1 MQINETADKIQD
13 KFENFLNKYSEI
25 LSKPYFKCFKETLIG
40 LLSASNPIV
49 RQIVQY
55 ILGTACLKK
64 KQERIGYHLDNAK
77 LFEELNQA
85 HFISETKKITEESL
99 IIIDES
105 NIVKPCAKKMEHLKK
120 VRDGSTG
127 EYQNGYYSFNA
138 TVVNTA
144 NAGSVS
150 ISPLYSYVY
159 SNSIENET
167 KNERLSIFLVE
178 STIFSC
184 NKGIYVFDRGYDDKK
199 LMSQLVEQ
207 ENGFVIRAVGNR
219 DLIVDNE
226 KRKFK
231 DVVNEMELKHQH
243 QCPYKKKTFNY
254 GAKKVRINTDPHP
267 TKNPNTIEVWL
278 IKVRYDKKGGFFYF
292 FASFKNNLF
301 SEKQIG
307 QKVLEIYS
315 KRWKIEEQFRQIKQ
329 QLNLEKIQLLKY
341 QRIQTLNLWMNI
353 LVNFIYSCKKFF
365 IKADM
370 PYSKYL
376 MDHNKDYTMINGF
389 AYYRITS
396 LIQRIFL
403 SIQRRKTKQYNTNE
417 ENVKIIG
424 KLRWSHTVLNFSGYP
439 NNK

>member
-1 MQINETADKIQD
+1 
-13 KFENFLNKYSEI
+13 
-25 LSKPYFKCFKETLIG
+25 
-40 LLSASNPIV
+40 
-49 RQIVQY
+49 
-55 ILGTACLKK
+55 
-64 KQERIGYHLDNAK
+64 
-77 LFEELNQA
+77 
-85 HFISETKKITEESL
+85 
-99 IIIDES
+99 
-105 NIVKPCAKKMEHLKK
+105 
-120 VRDGSTG
+120 
-127 EYQNGYYSFNA
+127 
-138 TVVNTA
+138 
-144 NAGSVS
+144 
-150 ISPLYSYVY
+150 
-159 SNSIENET
+159 
-167 KNERLSIFLVE
+167 
-178 STIFSC
+178 
-184 NKGIYVFDRGYDDKK
+184 
-199 LMSQLVEQ
+199 MSQLVEH

-231 DVVNEMELKHQH
+231 DVVNEIELKHQY

-254 GAKKVRINTDPHP
+254 GAKKVRINTDPYP

-278 IKVRYDKKGGFFYF
+278 IKVRYDKKGGFFSF

-376 MDHNKDYTMINGF
+376 MDHTKDYTMINGF

-403 SIQRRKTKQYNTNE
+403 SIQRRKTKQY
-417 ENVKIIG
+417 IRG
-424 KLRWSHTVLNFSGYP
+424 KGEDNRQITLESYGVEFFGVS
-439 NNK
+439 